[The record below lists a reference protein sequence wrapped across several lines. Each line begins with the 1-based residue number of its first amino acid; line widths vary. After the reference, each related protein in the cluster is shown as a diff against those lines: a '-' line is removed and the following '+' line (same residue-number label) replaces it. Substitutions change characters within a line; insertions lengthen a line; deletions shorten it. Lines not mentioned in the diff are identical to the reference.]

1 MRFLLVES
9 IEIYQSISCVSMI
22 NKTLVF
28 SSEKT
33 STSFSTTTTCSSVN
47 KTSVIN
53 EVSLEENRRFK
64 YSIIM
69 MIEYLKEEEEEF
81 LHAELVDL
89 MSVMTIESMFIFC
102 LREDFRFLLVLGE

>member
-1 MRFLLVES
+1 
-9 IEIYQSISCVSMI
+9 
-22 NKTLVF
+22 
-28 SSEKT
+28 
-33 STSFSTTTTCSSVN
+33 
-47 KTSVIN
+47 
-53 EVSLEENRRFK
+53 
-64 YSIIM
+64 M